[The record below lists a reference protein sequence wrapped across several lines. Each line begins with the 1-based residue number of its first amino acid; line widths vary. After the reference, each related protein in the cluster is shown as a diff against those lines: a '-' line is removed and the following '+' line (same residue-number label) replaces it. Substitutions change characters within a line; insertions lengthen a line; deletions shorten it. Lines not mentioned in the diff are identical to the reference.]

1 MNEFIK
7 TGLFG
12 HPVAHSKSP
21 LIQNYWIRKFGL
33 SGEYTAM
40 DVRPEQLESRI
51 KECIKNGY
59 TGLNLTLP
67 HKESVMEF
75 CDSID
80 DIAKAVGAVNTLV
93 IYKGKIS
100 GFNTDVF
107 GFTENIAECEP
118 AFEFSSGPA
127 VVIGAGGAA
136 HAIVYALQQ
145 QGAPEIRI
153 VNRTKERAQELA
165 RKFKNAKAVSWEERS
180 DILPGANILVNTTSL
195 GLEGQPPLD
204 IDLSCLDPKT
214 LVHDIIYSPLYTP
227 LLREAEAHGCHVVNG
242 IGMLVHQARPAFR
255 NWFGVMPDY
264 DIDLM
269 QMVRK

>member
-7 TGLFG
+7 AGLLG
-12 HPVAHSKSP
+12 HPVSHSKSP
-21 LIQNYWIRKFGL
+21 LIHNYWIRKFGL
-33 SGEYTAM
+33 NGEYTAM
-40 DVRPEQLESRI
+40 DVRPDQLE
-51 KECIKNGY
+51 KHLKDCIKNGF

-67 HKESVMEF
+67 HKETVMEF
-75 CDSID
+75 CDTID
-80 DIAKAVGAVNTLV
+80 ATAKAVGAVNTLV

-107 GFTENIAECEP
+107 GFTENIQDSEP
-118 AFEFSSGPA
+118 TFDFKAGPA

-136 HAIVYALQQ
+136 HAIVYALQE
-145 QGAPEIRI
+145 QGAPDIRI
-153 VNRTKERAQELA
+153 VNRTAERAQELA
-165 RKFKNAKAVSWEERS
+165 SKFKNAKAVAWEERS
-180 DILPGANILVNTTSL
+180 DTLAGANILVNTTSL

-204 IDLSCLDPKT
+204 MDLSYLDPKT

-227 LLREAEAHGCHVVNG
+227 LLREAESHGCHVVNG

-264 DIDLM
+264 DAELM
-269 QMVRK
+269 KMVRP